1 MNPRDFIMAD
11 HDDQCGLQVR
21 PEIMLLSLCTFIWS
35 RQELRLLLIVL
46 SAKCMQNTVDN
57 IALTGTL
64 LVDDTSKSCKV
75 TLVC

>member
-1 MNPRDFIMAD
+1 VNLRDLIMAY

-21 PEIMLLSLCTFIWS
+21 ARDDTATTVYL
-35 RQELRLLLIVL
+35 QLRLLLIVL
-46 SAKCMQNTVDN
+46 SAKCMHNTVDD